1 MKAPQEIAETAL
13 AAPGTGERIVI
24 VDDVSSVHLRW
35 ADNSLTSNGEVRSR
49 TLTVIAL
56 DAGTGIVSQE
66 GALDDEVIR
75 DVVTRA
81 CAAARRVPPAPDAH
95 PLPRSAVVSPH
106 WFDEPPCTS
115 ITTLDPLV
123 DELSEAFGRARAT
136 RTRLFGY
143 AGHELRTTWLATSTG
158 LRLRHTQPTGVLD
171 LTGRDHEQTRSS
183 WTGLD
188 VTDFSAPGLL
198 RCCEL
203 LETRLDWSQRRTE
216 LPPDRYDV
224 ILSPS
229 CVADLMTHLHLS
241 SAARDALH
249 GVSVFSKPG
258 QNTRVGERLADV
270 PLTLYSDPA
279 EPGLTCAPFTIAR
292 GGSAASVYDNGMSLR
307 RSDWITDGVLT
318 ALVHSRH
325 SARETGA
332 ELTPETGNL
341 VLSGHA
347 TGTLEDLVSD
357 TRRGLLLTSLWYL
370 RDVDP
375 RRLLLTGLTRDGV
388 HVIDRGEISGA
399 CNDFRFN
406 ESPVELLGR
415 VDAMSH
421 TERTLPRE
429 WGDQEFR
436 TAMPALRVRDFA
448 MSSVSRSV

>member
-1 MKAPQEIAETAL
+1 MRRPQEIVEAAL
-13 AAPGTGERIVI
+13 AAPGRGERVVI

-35 ADNSLTSNGEVRSR
+35 ADNSLTSNGEERSR
-49 TLTVIAL
+49 VLTVIAF
-56 DAGTGIVSQE
+56 DAGVGTVSQV
-66 GALDDEVIR
+66 GALDDEVVR
-75 DVVTRA
+75 DVVART
-81 CAAARRVPPAPDAH
+81 CAAARRAPRAPDAQ
-95 PLPRSAVVSPH
+95 PLTSAATVSPC
-106 WFDEPPCTS
+106 WSDEPPGTS
-115 ITTLDPLV
+115 IAALDQLV
-123 DELSEAFGRARAT
+123 EELSEAFGRARTT

-143 AGHELRTTWLATSTG
+143 AGHELRTTWLGTSTG

-171 LTGRDHEQTRSS
+171 LTGRDHEQTTSS

-198 RCCEL
+198 RCFDL
-203 LETRLDWSQRRTE
+203 LQTRLSWSRRRIE
-216 LPPDRYDV
+216 LPPQRYDV

-249 GVSVFSKPG
+249 GVSVFSGPG
-258 QNTRVGERLADV
+258 GSTRVGERLAAV

-292 GGSAASVYDNGMSLR
+292 GGSASSVFDNGMPLG

-318 ALVHSRH
+318 ALVHSRR
-325 SARETGA
+325 SAQESGA
-332 ELTPETGNL
+332 GLTPETGNL

-347 TGTLEDLVSD
+347 SGTLEDLVAD
-357 TRRGLLLTSLWYL
+357 TRHGLLLTSLWYL

-388 HVIDRGEISGA
+388 HLIDRGEISGT

-415 VDAMSH
+415 VDAAGR